1 MTIQGRTDPPN
12 LPVAGFQ
19 AGEVDAIAE
28 SLAQA
33 NVRAY
38 VDEQVESALNRIMVR
53 IMGGESADEV
63 REMVYEEMLRGAAGE
78 AKP

>member
-1 MTIQGRTDPPN
+1 M
-12 LPVAGFQ
+12 A
-19 AGEVDAIAE
+19 
-28 SLAQA
+28 
-33 NVRAY
+33 
-38 VDEQVESALNRIMVR
+38 R